1 MAKEKVKGTV
11 TEVDKVK
18 DITKIKEE
26 DKVKGEI
33 KEKAL
38 EETLPKEHP
47 LLTLPTT
54 KISKLVI
61 GYLKGYDQLMN
72 LVLDD
77 AEEILKS
84 TEKRTLGRVIVRGP
98 KLVSLALADGSEEVA
113 NPFTQNEEAEENRV

>member
-1 MAKEKVKGTV
+1 M
-11 TEVDKVK
+11 
-18 DITKIKEE
+18 
-26 DKVKGEI
+26 
-33 KEKAL
+33 
-38 EETLPKEHP
+38 
-47 LLTLPTT
+47 
-54 KISKLVI
+54 I
-61 GYLKGYDQLMN
+61 GCLKGYDQLMN

>member
-38 EETLPKEHP
+38 EETLPKERP

-54 KISKLVI
+54 KISKL
-61 GYLKGYDQLMN
+61 G
-72 LVLDD
+72 
-77 AEEILKS
+77 
-84 TEKRTLGRVIVRGP
+84 
-98 KLVSLALADGSEEVA
+98 
-113 NPFTQNEEAEENRV
+113 